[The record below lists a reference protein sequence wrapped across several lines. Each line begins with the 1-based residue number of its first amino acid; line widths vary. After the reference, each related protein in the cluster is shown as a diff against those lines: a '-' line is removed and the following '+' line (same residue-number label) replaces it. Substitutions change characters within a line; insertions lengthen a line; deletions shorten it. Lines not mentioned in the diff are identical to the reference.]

1 MRALLAGV
9 LALAMWSAAAIA
21 APVEPAQRDSMLA
34 IYTAFNKAVAAG
46 KLDDALALR
55 SADRRARILV
65 DAKTAA
71 QRKNVLE
78 LLKSMI
84 PDAIEVQRAVQSKDG
99 SKITLNTLVTMVVPA
114 NAPRRAGVPP
124 PGTKLQAELA
134 LDFLRERNVW
144 KFDNQTWGM
153 DPSKVKPC
161 NATWGGMDAFEERDN
176 LSMGGQIRRV
186 DFGPDHTKVVIR
198 MFDEENCIFL
208 PSRARLTEL
217 GFNPDWIEPW
227 AIIEIEAWPHRDDKQ
242 AVWAARVTI
251 RDEE

>member
-9 LALAMWSAAAIA
+9 MALAIWTAAAIA
-21 APVEPAQRDSMLA
+21 APVEPAQRDAMLA
-34 IYTAFNKAVAAG
+34 VYTAFNKAVAAG

-55 SADRRARILV
+55 SADRRARIQA

-84 PDAIEVQRAVQSKDG
+84 PNEIEVQRAVQSKDG
-99 SKITLNTLVTMVVPA
+99 AKITLNTLITMIVPA
-114 NAPRRAGVPP
+114 NAPRRPGVPAS
-124 PGTKLQAELA
+124 GTKLQAELA
-134 LDFLRERNVW
+134 LDFLREKGVW

-161 NATWGGMDAFEERDN
+161 TTAWKGMDAFEERDN

-186 DFGPDHTKVVIR
+186 DFAADHTKVVIR
-198 MFDEENCIFL
+198 MFDEENCLFL
-208 PSRARLTEL
+208 PSRAKLTER

-242 AVWAARVTI
+242 AAWAARVTI

>member
-9 LALAMWSAAAIA
+9 MALSLWTAAAIA
-21 APVEPAQRDSMLA
+21 APVEPAQRDAMLA
-34 IYTAFNKAVAAG
+34 VYTAFNKAIAAG

-55 SADRRARILV
+55 SADRRARIQA

-71 QRKNVLE
+71 QRKSVLD

-99 SKITLNTLVTMVVPA
+99 AKITLNTLVTMIVPA

-134 LDFLRERNVW
+134 LDFLHERGAW
-144 KFDNQTWGM
+144 KFDNQAWGM

-161 NATWGGMDAFEERDN
+161 TTAWKGMDAFEERDN
-176 LSMGGQIRRV
+176 LSIGGQIRRV

-208 PSRARLTEL
+208 PARARLAEL
-217 GFNPDWIEPW
+217 GFNPDLIEPW

-242 AVWAARVTI
+242 AAWAARVTI